1 MSKDDRSQ
9 QTSRRTWP
17 SWPSL
22 HAGNLQKEATGCSDS
37 AHRWQSVDVHRSF
50 AAGQRRMMPW
60 QHESVLDG
68 CVLFSLLP
76 YPYLNS
82 QLSRHHHHQLAV
94 AITRQRKV
102 PVATFVC
109 CAYILFSD
117 PCDLGSHNGTSEL
130 LSLLKAQTIV
140 LMLSHHNL
148 CTLLLPVMEI
158 WRHRKSTG
166 H

>member
-94 AITRQRKV
+94 AITRQRKSSCCHPLSV
-102 PVATFVC
+102 VLIYYSPILVILAATMALQSC
-109 CAYILFSD
+109 CRYSRLKQ
-117 PCDLGSHNGTSEL
+117 
-130 LSLLKAQTIV
+130 LS
-140 LMLSHHNL
+140 
-148 CTLLLPVMEI
+148 
-158 WRHRKSTG
+158 
-166 H
+166 